1 MLMAA
6 SGMLAVSLAFAPCAM
21 AQPVPQEHGQYDQNQ
36 QKYQD
41 HQDHGRAQGPAPQ
54 AHDNQGHYDQG
65 WMAQGHSDQHQY
77 NQGQYHQGHYDEGH
91 YDQGHHD
98 QGYARPAPPR
108 EAMDHHWHDGG
119 RYTGSRHVVHDWDH
133 RHLRRPPHGYEWVQ
147 NGNQFVLIAIG
158 SGIIASIIASQ
169 AY

>member
-21 AQPVPQEHGQYDQNQ
+21 AQPAPQDHGQYDQNQ
-36 QKYQD
+36 QNYQD
-41 HQDHGRAQGPAPQ
+41 HQDHGRADQGRADQGPGPQ
-54 AHDNQGHYDQG
+54 AHDNQGHD
-65 WMAQGHSDQHQY
+65 
-77 NQGQYHQGHYDEGH
+77 
-91 YDQGHHD
+91 DQGHHD
-98 QGYARPAPPR
+98 QGYARAAPPH

-119 RYTGSRHVVHDWDH
+119 RYTGSRHVVHDWDQ